1 MDQYMNETVGV
12 RLPDGQVVS
21 LRIPVKYTEDDIEVA
36 QRSAR
41 NFPPGTVIT
50 VDGNKFKVVRQEPT
64 EVVAMKKPK
73 RVSEPPPAEAES
85 EPPASEKILSTPVQV
100 GQRWVTKDARRKQD
114 PFKIV
119 SIDGDVLVT
128 DKGARIG
135 LHRLNRYKLVS

>member
-1 MDQYMNETVGV
+1 MNETVGV

-50 VDGNKFKVVRQEPT
+50 VDGNKFKVVRQEPI

-73 RVSEPPPAEAES
+73 RVSEPPPAEDEPES
-85 EPPASEKILSTPVQV
+85 EPPASEKKITSTAVQV
-100 GQRWVTKDARRKQD
+100 GQRWVTKDSRRKQD
-114 PFKIV
+114 PFEIV
-119 SIDGDVLVT
+119 SIDGDTLVT